1 MMQQNDSLTP
11 KEIVEQLDRF
21 IIGQAAAKRAVA
33 VALRNRYRR
42 NQLEPKIR
50 DEITPKNI
58 ILKGPTGVGKTEIAR
73 RLARLVGAPFIKVE
87 ATKYTEVGYVGR
99 DVESM
104 IRDLAEVAVRMVK
117 EKKQEEVS
125 QKAEAFVEK
134 KLVAAI
140 VDMKKKKATD
150 TPIEILQQQT
160 VDEYRTGKLDKFI
173 IEIEIQDPPQT
184 PMNMPLGGGMEIGID
199 IGNIF
204 GSIMPRRIKK
214 RSMTVEQAK
223 KQLIAEESDR
233 LVDKDAV
240 NAEAITLA
248 EQNGIVFIDEIDK
261 IASCGGGNG
270 PEVSREGVQRD
281 ILPIVEGSTVQTKY
295 GAIKTDFILFIA
307 AGAFHISRIQDLIP
321 ELQGRFPIRVELNSL
336 TKDDFYK
343 ILTVPENA
351 LTKQYADLLRIDNT
365 NLVFED
371 EALKMV
377 AELAEQE
384 NETSENLGARRLHNI
399 LEVLLEDVSF
409 NATNKKPMKDVKID
423 KKFVQDNMANLLK
436 KTDLRKYVL

>member
-1 MMQQNDSLTP
+1 MEQKDSLTP

-21 IIGQAAAKRAVA
+21 IIGQSAAKRAVA

-42 NQLEPKIR
+42 NQLEPAIR

-73 RLARLVGAPFIKVE
+73 RLARLVGAPFVKVE

-104 IRDLAEVAVRMVK
+104 IRDLVEVAVRMVK
-117 EKKQEEVS
+117 EKKQEEVK
-125 QKAEAFVEK
+125 QKAEAMVEK
-134 KLVAAI
+134 KIIAA
-140 VDMKKKKATD
+140 VVEAKKKKAPD
-150 TPIEILQQQT
+150 VPSDLLQQQSIE
-160 VDEYRTGKLDKFI
+160 EYRTGKLDKFT
-173 IEIEIQDPPQT
+173 IEIEVADAPAPAMHM
-184 PMNMPLGGGMEIGID
+184 PMGAGMEIGID

-204 GSIMPRRIKK
+204 GSIMPKRARR
-214 RSMTVEQAK
+214 RTLTVEQARE
-223 KQLIAEESDR
+223 QLIGEESDR

-240 NAEAITLA
+240 NAEAINLA

-261 IASCGGGNG
+261 IGSVGGGSG

-281 ILPIVEGSTVQTKY
+281 ILPIVEGCTVQTKY
-295 GAIKTDFILFIA
+295 GAIKTDYILFIA

-336 TKDDFYK
+336 SKDDFYK

-351 LTKQYADLLRIDNT
+351 LTKQYTDLLRVDNV

-377 AELAEQE
+377 ADLAEQE
-384 NETSENLGARRLHNI
+384 NETAENLGARRLHNI
-399 LEVLLEDVSF
+399 IEVLLEDVSF

-423 KKFVQDNMANLLK
+423 QKFVKDNMANLLK

>member
-1 MMQQNDSLTP
+1 MDLSP

-21 IIGQAAAKRAVA
+21 IIGQSAAKRACA

-42 NQLEPKIR
+42 NQLPKEIR

-73 RLARLVGAPFIKVE
+73 RLAKLVGAPFVKVE

-104 IRDLAEVAVRMVK
+104 IRDLVEVSVRMVKDRKSAEVAV
-117 EKKQEEVS
+117 
-125 QKAEAFVEK
+125 KAEAVVEK
-134 KLVAAI
+134 KIVAA
-140 VDMKKKKATD
+140 VVAEKKKKAPD
-150 TPIEILQQQT
+150 APIEILQQQT
-160 VDEYRTGKLDKFI
+160 VEEYRTGKLDKFN
-173 IEIEIQDPPQT
+173 IEVEISDAPATNLQM
-184 PMNMPLGGGMEIGID
+184 PMGQGMEIGID

-204 GSIMPRRIKK
+204 GAIMPKRTKRRM
-214 RSMTVEQAK
+214 MTVEQARA
-223 KQLIAEESDR
+223 QLLAEESEK
-233 LVDKDAV
+233 LVDKDALSQ
-240 NAEAITLA
+240 EAITLA
-248 EQNGIVFIDEIDK
+248 EQNGIIFIDEIDK
-261 IASCGGGNG
+261 IGSKGGGNG

-281 ILPIVEGSTVQTKY
+281 ILPIVEGCTVQTKY
-295 GAIKTDFILFIA
+295 GPIKTDYILFIA

-336 TKDDFYK
+336 TKEDFYK
-343 ILTVPENA
+343 ILTVTENA
-351 LTKQYADLLRIDNT
+351 LTKQYADLLRVDHV
-365 NLVFED
+365 NLKFED

-377 AELAEQE
+377 ADLAEQE
-384 NETSENLGARRLHNI
+384 NETAENLGARRLHNI

-409 NATNKKPMKDVKID
+409 KASNKTPQKDVVINA
-423 KKFVQDNMANLLK
+423 KFVKDNMANLIK